1 MSSQDESSRK
11 AKTNEKKNKMA
22 QKKAKKIIKVRDL
35 KPAKDIKGGLRR
47 NQVDGFGGWRVR

>member
-1 MSSQDESSRK
+1 
-11 AKTNEKKNKMA
+11 MA